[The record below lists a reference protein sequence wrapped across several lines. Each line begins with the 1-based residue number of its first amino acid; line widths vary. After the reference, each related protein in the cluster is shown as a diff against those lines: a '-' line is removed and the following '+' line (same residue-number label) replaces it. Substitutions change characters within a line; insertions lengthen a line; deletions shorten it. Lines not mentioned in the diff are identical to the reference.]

1 MLAERRCAHNHGI
14 DFFLV
19 DHYKQNPSPLHSAY
33 DHVLQNYYI
42 LFSLIY
48 GLDK

>member
-1 MLAERRCAHNHGI
+1 MPAERRCARNHGI

-19 DHYKQNPSPLHSAY
+19 DYCKQNSSPLHSAY
-33 DHVLQNYYI
+33 DYVLQNYYS